1 MNVSKYFLLR
11 VWIVFCLFSS
21 PLLQAD
27 TTKTYDRE
35 YSLQDIEERLDRI
48 EASIDNFK
56 FGSQKTTQP
65 DTAFLP
71 TNSLKEVSVS
81 KILDQSGTKKN
92 VSENKI
98 YSSPSTKERKFK
110 GFYILP
116 FLGIQSSSNL
126 DWNIFLGSVELDLK
140 HGLSTV
146 LRTGYNWYNF
156 FTELE
161 FSYLKNDIKGTNLPL
176 SGEIDGF
183 GCYLS
188 SGGRLNFNDYISA
201 FAGIGLGGVS
211 QQLELSLG
219 GISLEQSDF
228 LFAYQIF
235 SGLEFRPVNSIS
247 LGLRYRWLHI
257 DEMDLFSDR
266 DLHVLEFWMGYLF

>member
-81 KILDQSGTKKN
+81 KILDQSGQRIFLK
-92 VSENKI
+92 
-98 YSSPSTKERKFK
+98 RKFHPHQLK
-110 GFYILP
+110 KE
-116 FLGIQSSSNL
+116 NL
-126 DWNIFLGSVELDLK
+126 KV
-140 HGLSTV
+140 STFFHFW
-146 LRTGYNWYNF
+146 GYNHPP
-156 FTELE
+156 
-161 FSYLKNDIKGTNLPL
+161 I
-176 SGEIDGF
+176 
-183 GCYLS
+183 
-188 SGGRLNFNDYISA
+188 
-201 FAGIGLGGVS
+201 
-211 QQLELSLG
+211 
-219 GISLEQSDF
+219 
-228 LFAYQIF
+228 
-235 SGLEFRPVNSIS
+235 
-247 LGLRYRWLHI
+247 
-257 DEMDLFSDR
+257 
-266 DLHVLEFWMGYLF
+266 